1 MPAMLQLANKRIL
14 LGITG
19 GIAAYKGAELARLF
33 RKAGAEVRV
42 VMTAG
47 GLEFITPLTLQ
58 ALTGNPVHT
67 GLLDTAAE
75 AAMGH
80 IELARWADIIVVAP
94 ATADFLSRLATGMAN
109 DLLST
114 LCLAT
119 AAPIAVAP
127 AMNQQMYL
135 DAATAANLA
144 TLRSR
149 GIHQFGPAAGE
160 QACGDVGPGRML
172 EPADIAAATAA
183 LFQSGKLAGVRV
195 LVTAGPTREAIDP
208 VRYISN
214 HSSGKMGYAVAE
226 ACAEAGALVT
236 LVSGPVTLAVPDRVE
251 RVSATSA
258 RDMHAA
264 VMQRIGDCQIFIG
277 TAAVADYAPAASADQ
292 KIKKTDAELLLRLVR
307 NPDIIGDVAGLPGKP
322 FTVGFAAETHD
333 VVAYAR
339 DKLARK
345 RLDMIVANDVANPRI
360 GFNSEYNAVT
370 VITEK
375 TVHTLA
381 EAGKGTIARALVG
394 LIADAFAARP
404 ARN

>member
-1 MPAMLQLANKRIL
+1 MLQLANKRIL